1 MQSIAIKPR
10 SRSKS
15 LTTSKSDGAAIPFY
29 QAPFI
34 AFIHFIC
41 VRTACRCTPKKN
53 WNSTDRE
60 KTTDTVPLAYFAT
73 RGTRPRQGDLEIECR
88 RRASS
93 SALAPIHTH
102 IHLQRVRTRSWI
114 HFTDLWDLN
123 GAFDRRIQPMHS
135 TCHLPVVPRWGSW
148 CRAACLPSC
157 H

>member
-1 MQSIAIKPR
+1 MELRFPFTKR
-10 SRSKS
+10 LLS
-15 LTTSKSDGAAIPFY
+15 LLYILFAYARRVAVL
-29 QAPFI
+29 Q
-34 AFIHFIC
+34 
-41 VRTACRCTPKKN
+41 KKN

-93 SALAPIHTH
+93 SALEPIHTH